1 MHLTLINVGS
11 RWVGFGCWVG
21 LGSLK
26 EVFNINTFFQAKA
39 EAEAKKFPVKHL
51 KKKVPI
57 EVLNEF

>member
-1 MHLTLINVGS
+1 MSVLGGLDLDVGWGWGAS
-11 RWVGFGCWVG
+11 
-21 LGSLK
+21 K